1 MNKSIPIV
9 LLLFVGVSAFARLLH
24 IWTEAEMQKAARLIV
39 VGTVADIR
47 DLNETNT
54 VLWPSCK
61 FVGVEATFA
70 VSQVLKGDFTNR
82 TVILHYYRFDPPH
95 YCPPNG
101 PAFLDLTT
109 GGTNRFL
116 LYLAPDRA
124 FRFAPVSGQLDPAMD
139 SVRVFH
145 PQ

>member
-1 MNKSIPIV
+1 MKKSIPIV

-39 VGTVADIR
+39 IGTVVKVK
-47 DLNETNT
+47 DLDETNT

-70 VSQVLKGDFTNR
+70 VSQVLKGDYTNR
-82 TVILHYYRFDPPH
+82 TVVLHYYRFDPPH

-101 PAFLDLTT
+101 TAFLDLTT

-145 PQ
+145 PK